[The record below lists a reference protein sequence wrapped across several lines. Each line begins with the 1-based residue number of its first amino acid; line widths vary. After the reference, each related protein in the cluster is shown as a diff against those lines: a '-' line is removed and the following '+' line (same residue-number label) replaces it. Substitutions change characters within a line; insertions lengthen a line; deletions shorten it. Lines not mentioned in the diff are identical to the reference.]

1 MLNVSPNELKQI
13 AKMRRILRKA
23 TKGYENVSKERL
35 LSALSESEL
44 VISKKNFE
52 DERLK
57 KVKEDFNK

>member
-13 AKMRRILRKA
+13 AKMRRMFRKA